1 METKREQLESVLR
14 NGASAVDDGIEIS
27 LNRDE
32 AIVFFEWLSR
42 TEALGNPA
50 PYADQAEQRVLWD
63 IQAVL
68 ESEMTEPFSPTYAEV
83 VESARAR
90 LRDAAD

>member
-1 METKREQLESVLR
+1 M
-14 NGASAVDDGIEIS
+14 DDEVVVS
-27 LNRDE
+27 LKRDE

-42 TEALGNPA
+42 TAARGSPA
-50 PYADQAEQRVLWD
+50 PYADQAEQRVLWN